1 MDGRNNSIF
10 NKKLLKTK
18 KVKHKQDKIKTTLT
32 AKHNELIRKMDE
44 DEQCVPQ
51 LEAKV
56 DELKT
61 KLSRLDSRSYRS
73 LSTEEIDE
81 KFTLGQE
88 IAELEI
94 KIKEIPNK
102 KTKYFLQNGQLIFDY
117 NELDAGDSKSNS
129 KTIRKISISDIF
141 SKKKIIVD
149 DSQNAIKSKADCL
162 KKFLS
167 NVDPN
172 YVNVQ
177 ETTINEENYCQK
189 CQQFRVLKSNEAKM
203 VCTKCGSDVTVI
215 MESDKPSLK
224 DPPPEARHYEYKRY
238 NHFCDWLA
246 KIQGKESSDIPDQII
261 NIVWKEIK
269 RERIDD
275 LSDLEE
281 EKIRGYLKKYGY
293 DKYYNHVTQIL
304 FEINGVPPI
313 SLKPEQER
321 QYKQLFLM
329 IQEPYERH
337 RPETRSNFSSYSHII
352 YKFSQLLGYTNIQKK
367 MKLLKSKE
375 KRYQLDMIWK
385 KICKDLGG
393 RKKGWVFIPT

>member
-224 DPPPEARHYEYKRY
+224 DPPPEARHYEYK
-238 NHFCDWLA
+238 
-246 KIQGKESSDIPDQII
+246 
-261 NIVWKEIK
+261 
-269 RERIDD
+269 
-275 LSDLEE
+275 
-281 EKIRGYLKKYGY
+281 
-293 DKYYNHVTQIL
+293 
-304 FEINGVPPI
+304 
-313 SLKPEQER
+313 
-321 QYKQLFLM
+321 
-329 IQEPYERH
+329 
-337 RPETRSNFSSYSHII
+337 
-352 YKFSQLLGYTNIQKK
+352 
-367 MKLLKSKE
+367 
-375 KRYQLDMIWK
+375 
-385 KICKDLGG
+385 
-393 RKKGWVFIPT
+393 